1 MNRFPDAPISRRTAL
16 SLLGVGAAGL
26 LAACS
31 DSTGTAATSVSPTTA
46 DPSTTVSPTA
56 VSPTTVSSTTV
67 SPTTVSST
75 TVSSTTRAVGDAP
88 TAQTPGETG
97 GPFPA
102 DGSNDNG
109 SGTII
114 NILKDPR
121 SMRTDIRSDLDGS
134 NTQEGV
140 PLTLNMRVAKVGGA
154 PLAGA
159 VVYVWHC
166 NKVGQ
171 YSEYNSPML
180 GGDFT
185 ARSYLR
191 GAQTADAAGA
201 VTFTTVLP
209 GRYQGRAFH
218 IHYEVYSDT
227 SYGTKLLTS
236 QIAIDDALIDQLYS
250 KAAYTSALKNE
261 TTNAQDNVFSD
272 GVEHELLSM
281 SGTVATGLTA
291 AFTVGI

>member
-1 MNRFPDAPISRRTAL
+1 MDRSPDTPISRRTAL

-31 DSTGTAATSVSPTTA
+31 DSSSIATPSTSPTSTA
-46 DPSTTVSPTA
+46 PTSTAPTSTA
-56 VSPTTVSSTTV
+56 SSTSSLGTNAAAD
-67 SPTTVSST
+67 TTPAA
-75 TVSSTTRAVGDAP
+75 STTRAGGDVP
-88 TAQTPGETG
+88 TVQTPGETG

-109 SGTII
+109 SGTIV

-140 PLTLNMRVAKVGGA
+140 PLTVNMRVVKVGGVA
-154 PLAGA
+154 LAGA
-159 VVYVWHC
+159 VVYLWHC

-171 YSEYNSPML
+171 YSEYKSPML

-185 ARSYLR
+185 ARSFLR
-191 GAQTADAAGA
+191 GAQTTDADGS

-236 QIAIDDALIDQLYS
+236 QIAIDDALIGQLYT
-250 KAAYTSALKNE
+250 AAGYTSALHNE

-281 SGTVATGLTA
+281 SGSVSTGLTA
-291 AFTVGI
+291 TFTVGI

>member
-46 DPSTTVSPTA
+46 DPSTN
-56 VSPTTVSSTTV
+56 VSPTTG
-67 SPTTVSST
+67 SST
-75 TVSSTTRAVGDAP
+75 TVSSTTRAAGDAP

-191 GAQTADAAGA
+191 GAQTADATGA

-250 KAAYTSALKNE
+250 EAAYTSALKNE